1 MKPTLL
7 FLLLSMLAT
16 RVQASTPLAQSEIVV
31 GISPFLPAEQRQAAA
46 NALTLY
52 LLKTA
57 PMGTRVQLWD
67 AWNLTSIVTVD
78 VPVLKLADAPQARA
92 QQPKFAAGLGKMKRW
107 FDAGTNAAPA
117 QELRGSAAL
126 KTPEWLELISRQ
138 PATGHRSV
146 LLLGSPLY
154 LNLTEPTFSM
164 TQARY
169 PADGHL
175 RATLNDSVFGLA
187 EKTNRLAGTTVH
199 WCYFSE
205 GLWQTELHRTVV
217 TRFWGLFA
225 QLQNG
230 CLATFGADLPT
241 ALANSV
247 RIGLPACG
255 QFVFNAESDKLE
267 MRTAAPRSVP
277 LLPKTT
283 RAETPA
289 THATAPPPVA
299 AKTAT
304 AIVPPPAVPAIPVAP
319 PIVTPPQPL
328 PIQVSPVRAAPVAPI
343 VQTPPQPNPI
353 VKKAVAE
360 AMPVILDV
368 TVVDRNNSPIANLER
383 ADFTVHEDGV
393 RQEITFFIRDRT
405 PISIG
410 LLIDTSGSIA
420 GKLSRIEAA
429 ATSIIRQNQPGDEFF
444 VMEFKADATVVQDFT
459 TNTTAVEYSLS
470 HLSASGQTAL
480 LDAVRN
486 AIEHANKWAKHDRKC
501 VVVVTDGDE
510 RDSRCSREQL
520 LQSLRVAKVQLYAVG
535 FPDGLNAMED
545 TPRRGSLQ
553 MQSQKPETRARIL
566 LDELA
571 RVSGGHPF
579 YPREVGELDG
589 IAETIAR
596 ELRTQYRL
604 AYYPTHG
611 ERDGHWR
618 EVRVSVASSQQPGGL
633 IARTRAGYFA
643 PESQ

>member
-1 MKPTLL
+1 M
-7 FLLLSMLAT
+7 
-16 RVQASTPLAQSEIVV
+16 
-31 GISPFLPAEQRQAAA
+31 
-46 NALTLY
+46 Y

-67 AWNLTSIVTVD
+67 AWHLTSIVTVD
-78 VPVLKLADAPQARA
+78 VPVLNLADAPQARA

-107 FDAGTNAAPA
+107 FDAGTNASPI

-138 PATGHRSV
+138 PAAGGRSV

-154 LNLTEPTFSM
+154 LNPTEPTFSM
-164 TQARY
+164 TEARY

-187 EKTNRLAGTTVH
+187 GKTNRLAGTTVH

-205 GLWQTELHRTVV
+205 GVWQTELHRTVV
-217 TRFWGLFA
+217 TRFWGLFT
-225 QLQNG
+225 QEQKG
-230 CLATFGADLPT
+230 SLATFGADLPT
-241 ALANSV
+241 VLANSV

-277 LLPKTT
+277 LAVKTI
-283 RAETPA
+283 RAE
-289 THATAPPPVA
+289 APVSPVPRPVA
-299 AKTAT
+299 VKTVT
-304 AIVPPPAVPAIPVAP
+304 EIVPPPSV
-319 PIVTPPQPL
+319 
-328 PIQVSPVRAAPVAPI
+328 QVSPVRGVPVAAI

-353 VKKAVAE
+353 VKKEVAKPS
-360 AMPVILDV
+360 PVILDV

-383 ADFTVHEDGV
+383 TDFTVYEDGV
-393 RQEITFFIRDRT
+393 KQEITSFTRDRT

-429 ATSIIRQNQPGDEFF
+429 ATSIIRQSQPGDEFF

-459 TNTTAVEYSLS
+459 TNATAIEYCLG
-470 HLSASGQTAL
+470 HLSAGGQTAL
-480 LDAVRN
+480 LDAVKN
-486 AIEHANKWAKHDRKC
+486 AIEHANKWAKHNRKC

-535 FPDGLNAMED
+535 FPDGLNAMENM
-545 TPRRGSLQ
+545 PERGSIQ
-553 MQSQKPETRARIL
+553 TQSQKPETKARTL
-566 LDELA
+566 LDELT
-571 RVSGGHPF
+571 RVSGGRPF
-579 YPREVGELDG
+579 YPRQVGELDG
-589 IAETIAR
+589 IAGSIAR

-604 AYYPTHG
+604 AYYPTQID
-611 ERDGHWR
+611 RDGRWR
-618 EVRVSVASSQQPGGL
+618 EVRVSVGPSQEREGL

-643 PESQ
+643 PASP